1 MFLEEK
7 INQVFL
13 LCVIKVLDLEM
24 AAGSRSING
33 ILMLS
38 HTYNQESRN
47 LLSLELFV
55 FVFNFK
61 APGPKLT
68 FPRHHDFHL
77 GADSKYSS
85 SFLTFLLEEEE
96 QYSSIPNKFTNF
108 LRLYF

>member
-1 MFLEEK
+1 M
-7 INQVFL
+7 FL

-24 AAGSRSING
+24 AGGSRSING

-47 LLSLELFV
+47 LLSLEV

-68 FPRHHDFHL
+68 FPRHQDFHL

-85 SFLTFLLEEEE
+85 SFLMFLLEEEE